1 MAFKTNFESLSFQ
14 KNVTLEHSL
23 FVFLR
28 NRVLFVL
35 LCDAVAQGL
44 IQPLSGPHSIVP
56 APAEDK
62 GKKRAEKGIA
72 KAASTCGGFLDPA
85 GLQDVHKALEVSLL
99 MWLCISIYYTSYI
112 KTS

>member
-1 MAFKTNFESLSFQ
+1 M
-14 KNVTLEHSL
+14 

-44 IQPLSGPHSIVP
+44 IQPLFGP

-99 MWLCISIYYTSYI
+99 MWLCFSIYHTSYI

>member
-1 MAFKTNFESLSFQ
+1 M
-14 KNVTLEHSL
+14 

-35 LCDAVAQGL
+35 LCDAVTQGL
-44 IQPLSGPHSIVP
+44 IQPLFGPDSVVP

-99 MWLCISIYYTSYI
+99 MWLCFSLYHTSYI

>member
-1 MAFKTNFESLSFQ
+1 MTQGTLSFFVA
-14 KNVTLEHSL
+14 KSVVRGTLF

-44 IQPLSGPHSIVP
+44 IQPLFGPDSVVP

-99 MWLCISIYYTSYI
+99 MWLCFSLYHTSYI